1 MKICK
6 CSTGGDIRSGD
17 STGRKATTYGN
28 RDSTSAFDRAQHV
41 VRQNQSWRYSH
52 LHHRGPQACL
62 RRGPGCLRARVR
74 AVELIRDDWP
84 LPAKRKYSP
93 VNPDLS
99 PVVPNRDPAQPVV
112 FYSLSVP
119 NGAAACCGAVD
130 RVGTAP
136 NSAMF
141 DAAVIAL
148 QTVTFA
154 ASWRRLLFYWSRRQS
169 RAQRRLAKRHGRVR
183 VRAGV
188 GELRHDQPTGNG
200 PSPGRLVT
208 MSPCRAMAPPTQLV
222 APLSADALGTA
233 A

>member
-1 MKICK
+1 MKTCWYN
-6 CSTGGDIRSGD
+6 TGGDIRSGD
-17 STGRKATTYGN
+17 GTGRKAPTYGN

-41 VRQNQSWRYSH
+41 VRQNQSWRPSH

-62 RRGPGCLRARVR
+62 RRGPGRVR
-74 AVELIRDDWP
+74 ALVRAVDLMSDDWP

-93 VNPDLS
+93 VNPGLS

-112 FYSLSVP
+112 FYSLSAP
-119 NGAAACCGAVD
+119 NGAEACCGADD
-130 RVGTAP
+130 RDASAP
-136 NSAMF
+136 NSATF
-141 DAAVIAL
+141 DAAVIEL
-148 QTVTFA
+148 QRVTFA
-154 ASWRRLLFYWSRRQS
+154 ARWRRLLFYWSRRQL

-188 GELRHDQPTGNG
+188 GELRHDLPTGNG

-208 MSPCRAMAPPTQLV
+208 MSPCRAMAPPAQFV
-222 APLSADALGTA
+222 APISADALGSA